1 MYELCRARKN
11 FMHNFP
17 LSFPRLSV
25 LSFVHVTELGQGRE
39 SSSFV
44 TSCCYTFIIC
54 LKNNRKVFST
64 NMADFASIGSWF
76 EGCIALLRYS
86 SASKPFEN
94 VKLLKSQDVDGNC
107 SGEACS
113 SELNVCQHGG
123 QCVDLVTRTECDCE
137 GTGYYGQYC
146 EQSGIYSIFVFTPS
160 HQ

>member
-17 LSFPRLSV
+17 LSFPRFSV
-25 LSFVHVTELGQGRE
+25 LSFVQATEVSRTRKLKFCDTLLLYFHNL
-39 SSSFV
+39 SK
-44 TSCCYTFIIC
+44 
-54 LKNNRKVFST
+54 KNNRKVFST
-64 NMADFASIGSWF
+64 NMADFVSIGSWF

-86 SASKPFEN
+86 SDSKPFEN